1 MIRNATPADI
11 PKLVEMGQKLHD
23 ETTYAHVSYAADRVA
38 NTCLLMMNQGF
49 LVVAE
54 KNGEVV
60 GVMMGDVQTP
70 WYTNERMGFD
80 MTLYIEPEHR
90 NGMMAMR
97 MIKRF
102 EEWCIAMGATQIR
115 PGIGTGN
122 PSVAKLYLALG
133 YKAVGTFFLKDI
145 ER

>member
-1 MIRNATPADI
+1 
-11 PKLVEMGQKLHD
+11 
-23 ETTYAHVSYAADRVA
+23 
-38 NTCLLMMNQGF
+38 
-49 LVVAE
+49 
-54 KNGEVV
+54 
-60 GVMMGDVQTP
+60 VQTP

-102 EEWCIAMGATQIR
+102 EEWCIAMGASQIR